1 MALPIRILFALWP
14 GALAAWRYGD
24 LRSLLIAVFF
34 GGLLSIAW
42 MGTTIW
48 PMWLSSW
55 RLNSLWWFAGVGG
68 LLSLLN
74 NSARGLLRAERPRA
88 GCPDANLQQ
97 AQAFYL
103 QANYYEAEQVIA
115 RYCHPSAMDAEAAL
129 LMAGILRR
137 TGRFS
142 QAVGLLDE
150 LSHLDCGLP
159 WLEEIERERA
169 LSVRQKVR
177 SQADSL

>member
-1 MALPIRILFALWP
+1 MALPIRILFAFWP
-14 GALAAWRYGD
+14 GTLAAWRYGD
-24 LRSLLIAVFF
+24 LRSLWIAVLF

-42 MGTTIW
+42 IGTTIW

-55 RLNSLWWFAGVGG
+55 RLTFLWWVVGVGG
-68 LLSLLN
+68 VLSLLHN
-74 NSARGLLRAERPRA
+74 TARGLLRAERPSE
-88 GCPDANLQQ
+88 GCPNASLQQ

-103 QANYYEAEQVIA
+103 QANYYEAEHVIA
-115 RYCHPSAMDAEAAL
+115 GYCRPHAMDAEAAL

-150 LSHLDCGLP
+150 LSLLDCGLP

>member
-1 MALPIRILFALWP
+1 MALPIRILFAFWP
-14 GALAAWRYGD
+14 GTLAAWRYAD
-24 LRSLLIAVFF
+24 LRSLLIAILF
-34 GGLLSIAW
+34 GGLLSITW

-55 RLNSLWWFAGVGG
+55 RLTFLWWVVGVGG
-68 LLSLLN
+68 LLSLLHN
-74 NSARGLLRAERPRA
+74 TARGLLRAERPRS

-115 RYCHPSAMDAEAAL
+115 GYCRPNAMDAEAAL

-150 LSHLDCGLP
+150 LSLLDCGLP
-159 WLEEIERERA
+159 WLEEIERERTQ
-169 LSVRQKVR
+169 SVRQKVR